1 MPPRSIW
8 SGAISFGLVNVPVKL
23 YTAVRSKDVR
33 FHQLHEKDGSR
44 IKQKRFCELEDKE
57 VPYEEIV
64 KGYELGG
71 GQYVMIDPDELDA
84 LDPEATHT
92 IDIEDFVE
100 LEDIDP
106 LFYDNSYYMVPDER
120 GGKAYRLLLEAMR
133 DANRVGI
140 ATVVMR
146 TKQYLV
152 AVRPVGDALVMSTM
166 NFADEVVP
174 QEDLEGLP
182 TGRAQVSEREL
193 KMAQQLIESL
203 ATDFDPD
210 KYRDTYR
217 ERVLDLIEQKAAGKE
232 IVAPAAPERK
242 APVVDL
248 MAALEASLTA
258 AKEGRRPKAADV
270 DGDADS
276 DEDADEGKDD
286 SKSRAKKSSAKKTA
300 KKAGSGRKAS

>member
-1 MPPRSIW
+1 MPRSIW

-23 YTAVRSKDVR
+23 FTAVRKKDVR
-33 FHQLHEKDGSR
+33 FHQLHEKDGAR
-44 IKQKRFCELEDKE
+44 IKQKRFCEAEEKE

-71 GQYVMIDPDELDA
+71 GQYVMIDPDELDT

-100 LEDIDP
+100 LDQIDP
-106 LFYDNSYYMVPDER
+106 LFYDSSYYMVPDER

-166 NFADEVVP
+166 NFYDEVVP
-174 QEDLEGLP
+174 QDDLEGLP
-182 TGRAQVSEREL
+182 TGRTEVSDREL
-193 KMAQQLIESL
+193 KMAQQLIDSL
-203 ATDFDPD
+203 ATEFDAT

-217 ERVLDLIEQKAAGKE
+217 DRVLEIIEQKASGQE
-232 IVAPAAPERK
+232 IVAPAAPEKR

-248 MAALEASLTA
+248 MAALEASLNA
-258 AKEGRRPKAADV
+258 AKEGRKPAR
-270 DGDADS
+270 DGAGDD
-276 DEDADEGKDD
+276 DADEKP
-286 SKSRAKKSSAKKTA
+286 KAKKAAGSKKATTKKAAAA
-300 KKAGSGRKAS
+300 KKAGSRRKAS

>member
-23 YTAVRSKDVR
+23 YTAVRKKDVR

-44 IKQKRFCELEDKE
+44 IKQKRFCEAEDKE

-100 LEDIDP
+100 LDDIDP
-106 LFYDNSYYMVPDER
+106 LFYDSSYYMVPDER

-182 TGRAQVSEREL
+182 TGRTQVTEREL
-193 KMAQQLIESL
+193 KMAQQLIDSL
-203 ATDFDPD
+203 ATDFDAE

-258 AKEGRRPKAADV
+258 AKEGRKPKASDA
-270 DGDADS
+270 DADS
-276 DEDADEGKDD
+276 DDDADTGEGG
-286 SKSRAKKSSAKKTA
+286 SKSRAKKAAPAKKAA
-300 KKAGSGRKAS
+300 KKAGSRRKAS